1 MALRRRPRGSE
12 RGEPGSSRPT
22 QQDVYASPDEPRG
35 RRRKRAEEPVARVEP
50 PPPEMFTGTTIEPEE
65 GAAGR
70 ISSAVDVDPNFKR
83 FGVLGGPGGA
93 GGYGGAGTK

>member
-1 MALRRRPRGSE
+1 MAFRLRPRGSQ
-12 RGEPGSSRPT
+12 RGEPGSSRST
-22 QQDVYASPDEPRG
+22 QRTPA
-35 RRRKRAEEPVARVEP
+35 EPVDDSGSAHPAPQV
-50 PPPEMFTGTTIEPEE
+50 FTGTTIEPEE

-70 ISSAVDVDPNFKR
+70 ISNAGDVDPNFKR